1 MYAVHLKCDVVP
13 KLKLKMHDDI
23 EVCKTWYLWKNESRS
38 WPFQVVHSGPFL
50 EMLHTEVFRISIRVH
65 MIFFLAFFE
74 YVIPK
79 QIATICII
87 NYEVML
93 TCLFHCLTHFPDL
106 DLEIFWIPSKDYFT
120 LPFQGLCYRIL
131 EPRMPSSNVV
141 GIICPLLWFEQSYL
155 ICQNPRVPGSKV

>member
-65 MIFFLAFFE
+65 MIFSFLHFLNNTKTNCNHIDNKLWSHANLFVGLFDSLSRSGFRNILNSKRKDSHPSLKR
-74 YVIPK
+74 VNWSAK
-79 QIATICII
+79 FDKCIRCQA
-87 NYEVML
+87 VSSKK
-93 TCLFHCLTHFPDL
+93 TAGARHPQQ
-106 DLEIFWIPSKDYFT
+106 PS
-120 LPFQGLCYRIL
+120 
-131 EPRMPSSNVV
+131 
-141 GIICPLLWFEQSYL
+141 
-155 ICQNPRVPGSKV
+155 